1 MTLIAGKPIGVVAT
15 FRVRLL
21 DLLAAYRDHRRRCE
35 RAEGHRALGY
45 GRSGRRRAGSP
56 GAIMALPAQTVEA
69 ACAR

>member
-15 FRVRLL
+15 FRVRCSISSLL
-21 DLLAAYRDHRRRCE
+21 RDHRRRCE